1 MSAGG
6 AQSIGKAT
14 IGARIARGS
23 LFTLAGFG
31 AANLIRFGSN
41 LILARLL
48 FPEAFGLMALV
59 FVLLTG
65 LAMFSDIG
73 ITPSILSSKRG
84 DEPDFLNS
92 AWTIQIIRSV
102 IMFAMACAL
111 AWPMASFYG
120 QPELLQLIP
129 VTAISLLILAA
140 LPTRIDTASRHMI
153 LGRLTIVEL
162 ASQFLGVVLML
173 VAAWATGSI
182 WAVVAGNLAGAAIKV
197 ALAWTILPGIPNR
210 LRWERAA
217 VGELVH
223 YGKWIFL
230 STVAGFLVLQSDK
243 LILGRYLSMEGLG
256 IYNIGYFL
264 ASFPL
269 LMGQALTGRM
279 LIPIYRENPP
289 AQSPENFARLR
300 RVRLALSGL
309 LLALMVPLALG
320 GVWLVDLLYDARY
333 AGAQVVVVMVAIAL
347 LPQILTLSYDSVAL
361 ASGDSRGFF
370 MLNAVRAT
378 LFIGTML
385 VAVPGMGVA
394 GAALGFGLT
403 HLACWPLVARLAHRH
418 GAWDPAHDALM
429 GALAALVAVAALWL
443 HGPMILALVN

>member
-1 MSAGG
+1 MSAGS
-6 AQSIGKAT
+6 AQPIGKAT

-73 ITPSILSSKRG
+73 IAPSILSSKRG

-102 IMFAMACAL
+102 IMFALACAL

-182 WAVVAGNLAGAAIKV
+182 WAIVAGNLAGAAIKV
-197 ALAWTILPGIPNR
+197 ALAWAVLPGIPNR

-269 LMGQALTGRM
+269 LMGQTLIGRM

-309 LLALMVPLALG
+309 LLALVVPLALG

-333 AGAQVVVVMVAIAL
+333 ASAQVVVVMVAIAL

-361 ASGDSRGFF
+361 ASGNSRGFF
-370 MLNAVRAT
+370 MLNAARAA
-378 LFIGTML
+378 LLVGTML
-385 VAVPGMGVA
+385 VAVPAMGVA

-403 HLACWPLVARLAHRH
+403 HLLCWPLVARLARRH

-429 GALAALVAVAALWL
+429 GALAALVALAALWL
-443 HGPMILALVN
+443 HGPMILVLIN

>member
-23 LFTLAGFG
+23 VFTLAGFG

-84 DEPDFLNS
+84 DDPDFLNS

-102 IMFAMACAL
+102 IMFALACAL

-153 LGRLTIVEL
+153 LGRLTLIEL
-162 ASQFLGVVLML
+162 VSQFLGVVLML

-197 ALAWTILPGIPNR
+197 VLAWTVLPGIPNR

-217 VGELVH
+217 VGELVR

-269 LMGQALTGRM
+269 LMGQALIGRM

-309 LLALMVPLALG
+309 LLALMLPLALG

-333 AGAQVVVVMVAIAL
+333 ASAQVVVVMVAIAL

-370 MLNAVRAT
+370 MLNATRAAF
-378 LFIGTML
+378 LVGTML
-385 VAVPGMGVA
+385 VTVPGMGVA
-394 GAALGFGLT
+394 GAALAFGLT
-403 HLACWPLVARLAHRH
+403 HLLCWPLVARLAHRH

-429 GALAALVAVAALWL
+429 GALAALAALAALWL
-443 HGPMILALVN
+443 HGPMILALIT